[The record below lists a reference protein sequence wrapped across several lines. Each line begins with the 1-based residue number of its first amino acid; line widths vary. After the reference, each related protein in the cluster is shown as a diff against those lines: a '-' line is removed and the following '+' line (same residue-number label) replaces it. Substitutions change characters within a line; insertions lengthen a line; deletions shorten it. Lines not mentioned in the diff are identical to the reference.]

1 MSAAHKHSKKPRSRN
16 ELSLNKTHSTAKD
29 KFGEVITSLPQNEI
43 DFASEVNSASEL
55 LKYKL
60 YVKKDPP
67 PPVLSDSIFTPEIKS
82 PAVRPKRPT
91 PIPSLHDQGLT
102 SSDKYPTQ
110 SEKLPEK
117 PVQEVKSPQK
127 TSTDTE
133 LRVNNLEN
141 RISALES
148 HMIDLGKE
156 MDKILERQ
164 SSTIKAISSLSN
176 EIRDIKNLIA
186 R

>member
-1 MSAAHKHSKKPRSRN
+1 MSAAHKHSKKPRCRN
-16 ELSLNKTHSTAKD
+16 ELSLNKIHSTAKD
-29 KFGEVITSLPQNEI
+29 KFGEVMTLLPQNEV

-60 YVKKDPP
+60 YVKKDPL

-82 PAVRPKRPT
+82 AGIRPRHPT
-91 PIPSLHDQGLT
+91 PISSLHDQGFTL
-102 SSDKYPTQ
+102 SDKYPIQ
-110 SEKLPEK
+110 SEN
-117 PVQEVKSPQK
+117 PVHEVESQQK
-127 TSTDTE
+127 TSTNAE
-133 LRVNNLEN
+133 LHINNLEN
-141 RISALES
+141 RVSALES

-164 SSTIKAISSLSN
+164 SSTVKAITSLSN
-176 EIRDIKNLIA
+176 EIREIKNLIA